1 MSEGVHP
8 SGSTENPVQTPD
20 DIQGWLA
27 LTNRRSLFI
36 TDCRAVSETQ
46 WADRFSESLL
56 IEASVDESPSNEDD
70 EDQQDP
76 QTVAR
81 EVDQDAWMETRL
93 AQFIGEALVELSDR
107 QEDSDGLP
115 DVIWL
120 HLSGLTS
127 AWDAPYEYRLALC
140 DEDDPRPSFSQE
152 PVSFQVNKT
161 TDLDEVFQAMC
172 AASGQAKLIDH
183 LWSWIDA
190 YIEQLPDRAQLA
202 VLLAGIRGYPLGEH
216 GCVGLRDDSC
226 NEETNAGFRIP
237 HSELVHVPLIVQPGF
252 LPLGYRTGRLTQSMA
267 IRGFVE
273 EWLNDAEDGLTTSQ
287 IAELGL
293 LGHNKPPIF
302 LEDDTGEGESC
313 WIESFPYESIYTR
326 YWAAIFDS
334 AKGDVT
340 RIYLMPDDR
349 WQQNDVLNRVAE
361 VADAMIDLRSQWL
374 QWKIDSRAN
383 VGATIPKPEPSDSL
397 REPV

>member
-8 SGSTENPVQTPD
+8 SGSAENQKQTPD
-20 DIQGWLA
+20 DIQSWLA
-27 LTNRRSLFI
+27 SMNRRSLFI
-36 TDCRAVSETQ
+36 TDCRTLSETE
-46 WADRFSESLL
+46 WADRFTESLL
-56 IEASVDESPSNEDD
+56 IEAAVDDSPSNEDY
-70 EDQQDP
+70 EDNQGP

-127 AWDAPYEYRLALC
+127 KWDAPYEYRLALC
-140 DEDDPRPSFSQE
+140 DVDDPRPSYSQE
-152 PVSFQVNKT
+152 PVSFQVNRT

-190 YIEQLPDRAQLA
+190 YIEQLPERDQLA
-202 VLLAGIRGYPLGEH
+202 VVLAGTRGYPLGEH
-216 GCVGLRDDSC
+216 GCVGLQDDSC
-226 NEETNAGFRIP
+226 TDEKNASFRIP

-267 IRGFVE
+267 IREFVE
-273 EWLNDAEDGLTTSQ
+273 EWLIDTDNELTTSQ
-287 IAELGL
+287 VTELSSL
-293 LGHNKPPIF
+293 EHNRPAKL
-302 LEDDTGEGESC
+302 LEDDAGEGESC

-334 AKGDVT
+334 VNGDVT
-340 RIYLMPDDR
+340 RVYLMPDDR

-374 QWKIDSRAN
+374 QWKFDSLAN
-383 VGATIPKPEPSDSL
+383 LGATIPKPVPSDSL